1 MENENVTV
9 TATQETTDKAVEKEP
24 VRAKER
30 VAPSIIRSV
39 AIFLGILTISA
50 AIIVCTIIF
59 TEGFVKYK
67 TSDGGGLSATGS
79 ASVDFEAD
87 LIVWRGTYS
96 TYAKTTGEA
105 YSTLNRDADKI
116 RDFLDK
122 YGIADG
128 DVVFSAITIN
138 KRYVSN
144 YNDEGNYVGDAF
156 DGYELYQT
164 VTVSSENVDSVEE
177 VSRDITRLIE
187 DGVEFTSNSPEYYYK
202 DLDSLKLELVEA
214 ATENAKQRIDLM
226 AKGSGCTPGKLLS
239 SNLGVF
245 QITAKNSAEDEY
257 SSGGTYNTS
266 SRQKTA
272 TITVK
277 LIYAVE

>member
-1 MENENVTV
+1 MENNSSNNAN
-9 TATQETTDKAVEKEP
+9 TAWI
-24 VRAKER
+24 VR
-30 VAPSIIRSV
+30 SIITFACVCV
-39 AIFLGILTISA
+39 AAVAVVASTL
-50 AIIVCTIIF
+50 IF
-59 TEGFVKYK
+59 TKGLVTYK
-67 TSDGGGLSATGS
+67 TNGVGGLSATGS

-96 TYAKTTGEA
+96 TYASTTGEA
-105 YSTLNRDADKI
+105 YQNLNRDASKI
-116 RDFLDK
+116 RSYLSEH
-122 YGIADG
+122 GITDS
-128 DVVFSAITIN
+128 DVVFSAIDIS

-144 YNDEGNYVGDAF
+144 YNSEGNYVGDTF

-164 VTVSSENVDSVEE
+164 VTVSSEDVDSVEE
-177 VSRDITRLIE
+177 VSRDITKLIE

-226 AKGSGCTPGKLLS
+226 AKGSGCSVGRLAS
-239 SNLGVF
+239 SSLGVF

-266 SRQKTA
+266 SRYKTA
-272 TITVK
+272 TITVH
-277 LIYAVE
+277 LNYAVD

>member
-1 MENENVTV
+1 MENNDNTNISENGKQGSVNVTKVIGSV
-9 TATQETTDKAVEKEP
+9 TTLICVCVAAV
-24 VRAKER
+24 AL
-30 VAPSIIRSV
+30 VA
-39 AIFLGILTISA
+39 
-50 AIIVCTIIF
+50 CTMIF
-59 TEGFVKYK
+59 TKGLVTYK
-67 TSDGGGLSATGS
+67 TNGQGGLSATGS

-96 TYAKTTGEA
+96 TYAETTGDA
-105 YSTLNRDADKI
+105 YNNLNRDASKI
-116 RDFLDK
+116 RDFLDD
-122 YGIADG
+122 YGIDES
-128 DVVFSAITIN
+128 DVVFSAIDIS

-144 YNDEGNYVGDAF
+144 YNEEGNYVGDTF

-164 VTVSSENVDSVEE
+164 VTVSSEDVDSVEE
-177 VSRDITRLIE
+177 VSRDITELIE
-187 DGVEFTSNSPEYYYK
+187 EGVEFTSNSPEYYYK

-226 AKGSGCTPGKLLS
+226 AQGSGCKPGKLVS

-245 QITAKNSAEDEY
+245 QITAKNSADDEY

-277 LIYAVE
+277 LNYAVE

>member
-1 MENENVTV
+1 ME
-9 TATQETTDKAVEKEP
+9 QDSKTTG
-24 VRAKER
+24 
-30 VAPSIIRSV
+30 IIRSIITLICVFVISLAAV
-39 AIFLGILTISA
+39 ACA
-50 AIIVCTIIF
+50 MIF
-59 TEGFVKYK
+59 TKGLVTYK
-67 TSDGGGLSATGS
+67 AGQNGGLSATGS

-96 TYAKTTGEA
+96 AYADTTSEA
-105 YSTLNRDADKI
+105 YASLENDTDKI
-116 RDFLDK
+116 RK
-122 YGIADG
+122 YLSNNGIEDG
-128 DVVFSAITIN
+128 DIVFSAIDIS

-144 YNDEGNYVGDAF
+144 YNEEGNYVGDAF

-164 VTVSSENVDSVEE
+164 VTVSSSDVDRVEA
-177 VSRDITRLIE
+177 VSRDITELIE

-214 ATENAKQRIDLM
+214 ATKNAKERIDLM
-226 AKGSGCTPGKLLS
+226 AAGSGCRVGKLVS

-245 QITAKNSAEDEY
+245 QITAKNSADDEY

-272 TITVK
+272 TITVR
-277 LIYAVE
+277 LNYQAE

>member
-1 MENENVTV
+1 MEQGNKTV
-9 TATQETTDKAVEKEP
+9 GIIKSITTLVC
-24 VRAKER
+24 VF
-30 VAPSIIRSV
+30 VV
-39 AIFLGILTISA
+39 AIA
-50 AIIVCTIIF
+50 AVACTMIF
-59 TEGFVKYK
+59 TKGLVTYK
-67 TSDGGGLSATGS
+67 SNQNGGLTATGS
-79 ASVDFEAD
+79 ASIDFEAD

-96 TYAKTTGEA
+96 AFANTTSEA
-105 YSTLNRDADKI
+105 YSSLARDTEKI
-116 RDFLDK
+116 RK
-122 YGIADG
+122 YLKNNGIEDS
-128 DVVFSAITIN
+128 DIVFSAISIS

-144 YNDEGNYVGDAF
+144 YNEEGNYVGDAF

-164 VTVSSENVDSVEE
+164 VTVSSSEVDQVEE
-177 VSRDITRLIE
+177 VSRDITELIE

-214 ATENAKQRIDLM
+214 ATENARQRIDLM
-226 AKGSGCTPGKLLS
+226 AAGSGCNVGKLVS

-245 QITAKNSAEDEY
+245 QITAKNSADDEY

-277 LIYAVE
+277 LNYQAE

>member
-1 MENENVTV
+1 MENENK
-9 TATQETTDKAVEKEP
+9 TTGIIKSVFSLISVFIIAVAL
-24 VRAKER
+24 VIC
-30 VAPSIIRSV
+30 V
-39 AIFLGILTISA
+39 L
-50 AIIVCTIIF
+50 IF
-59 TEGFVKYK
+59 TKGFVSYK
-67 TSDGGGLSATGS
+67 TSGNGGLSATGS
-79 ASVDFEAD
+79 ASGDFEAD

-105 YSTLNRDADKI
+105 YDNLNRDADRI
-116 RDFLDK
+116 RDFLED
-122 YGIADG
+122 YGIEDS
-128 DVVFSAITIN
+128 DVVFSAIDIS

-144 YNDEGNYVGDAF
+144 YNDEGNYVGDTF

-164 VTVSSENVDSVEE
+164 VTVSSEDVDTVEE
-177 VSRDITRLIE
+177 VSRDITELIE
-187 DGVEFTSNSPEYYYK
+187 KGVQFTSNSPEYYYK
-202 DLDSLKLELVEA
+202 DLDSLKLELVKA

-226 AKGSGCTPGKLLS
+226 AEGSGCRPGKLVS

-245 QITAKNSAEDEY
+245 QITARNSADDEY

-277 LIYAVE
+277 LNYTVQ

>member
-1 MENENVTV
+1 MENDNKTVGIVKSIVTLV
-9 TATQETTDKAVEKEP
+9 SVFAIAAAAV
-24 VRAKER
+24 A
-30 VAPSIIRSV
+30 
-39 AIFLGILTISA
+39 
-50 AIIVCTIIF
+50 CTMIF
-59 TEGFVKYK
+59 TKGLVTYK
-67 TSDGGGLSATGS
+67 TNGSGGLSATGS

-96 TYAKTTGEA
+96 TFARTTTDAYAR
-105 YSTLNRDADKI
+105 LNSDTRKI
-116 RDFLDK
+116 KRYLENN
-122 YGIADG
+122 GVAEE
-128 DVVFSAITIN
+128 DVVFSAIDIS

-144 YNDEGNYVGDAF
+144 YNDEGNYVGDTF

-164 VTVSSENVDSVEE
+164 VTVSSEDVDKVEN
-177 VSRDITRLIE
+177 VSRDITKLIE

-214 ATENAKQRIDLM
+214 ATKNAKQRIDLM
-226 AKGSGCTPGKLLS
+226 AEGSGCRPGKLVS

-245 QITAKNSAEDEY
+245 QITAKNSADDEY

-277 LIYAVE
+277 LNYTVE

>member
-1 MENENVTV
+1 MDNNKTSTIVRSIVTLASV
-9 TATQETTDKAVEKEP
+9 IIICIAAVAC
-24 VRAKER
+24 V
-30 VAPSIIRSV
+30 
-39 AIFLGILTISA
+39 L
-50 AIIVCTIIF
+50 IF
-59 TEGFVKYK
+59 TKGFVSYK
-67 TSDGGGLSATGS
+67 TNGTGGLSATGS
-79 ASVDFEAD
+79 ASIDFEAD

-105 YSTLNRDADKI
+105 YKNLNKDADKI
-116 RDFLDK
+116 RRYLED
-122 YGIADG
+122 YGIEED
-128 DVVFSAITIN
+128 DVIFSAIDIS

-144 YNDEGNYVGDAF
+144 YNEEGNYVGDTF

-164 VTVSSENVDSVEE
+164 VTVSSEDVDSVEE
-177 VSRDITRLIE
+177 VSRDITELIE

-202 DLDSLKLELVEA
+202 DLDSLKLELVRA

-226 AKGSGCTPGKLLS
+226 AEGSGCMPGKLVS

-245 QITAKNSAEDEY
+245 QITARNSADDEY

-277 LIYAVE
+277 LNYTVR